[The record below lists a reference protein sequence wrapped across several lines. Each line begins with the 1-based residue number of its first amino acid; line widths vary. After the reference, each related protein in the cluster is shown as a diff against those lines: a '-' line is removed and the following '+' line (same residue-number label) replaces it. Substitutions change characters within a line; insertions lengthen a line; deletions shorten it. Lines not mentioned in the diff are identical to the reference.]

1 MRHPPIHPELLIAN
15 RQRLTALMLPNSLA
29 VVNANDVLPTNA
41 DGTFLLH
48 QNADL
53 FYLTGVRQEETVL
66 LLYPDAHDEKL
77 REILFVKE
85 PSELLTLWEGAKLT
99 KEQARMQT
107 GVRRVEWLSEFR
119 GIFHRLMCECD
130 HVYLNSNEHK
140 RAVIEVETREAR
152 FVRETRARYPL
163 HQYHRL
169 ARLLHRLRAVKSPAE
184 LELIRQGCALT
195 RRGFLRVLRTLRPGL
210 LENEVEAEFAYEF
223 IRGGGAFAYPPIIA
237 SGASA
242 CVLHYVQNDAVCRS
256 GDLLLMDVAS
266 SYGSYNADMTRTV
279 PVNGRFTRRQ
289 KAVYRAVLQMVRQAA
304 QLLRPGLLIRDWQ
317 KSTEQMAEEACLQLG
332 LLKRADLKRQDPDQP
347 ALKRYLMH
355 GVGHPL
361 GLDVHDVGLTT
372 EPIQA
377 GWVMTCEPALYLRQ
391 EGFGIRLEDDILVT
405 DHGPVNLMADI
416 PIEPEEIEEL
426 MAKGQG
432 RGRRRR
438 RRG

>member
-1 MRHPPIHPELLIAN
+1 MRHPPIHPELFIAN

-119 GIFHRLMCECD
+119 GIFHRLLCECD

-140 RAVIEVETREAR
+140 RALLEVETREAR

-184 LELIRQGCALT
+184 LELIRQACALT

-256 GDLLLMDVAS
+256 G
-266 SYGSYNADMTRTV
+266 
-279 PVNGRFTRRQ
+279 
-289 KAVYRAVLQMVRQAA
+289 
-304 QLLRPGLLIRDWQ
+304 
-317 KSTEQMAEEACLQLG
+317 
-332 LLKRADLKRQDPDQP
+332 
-347 ALKRYLMH
+347 
-355 GVGHPL
+355 
-361 GLDVHDVGLTT
+361 
-372 EPIQA
+372 
-377 GWVMTCEPALYLRQ
+377 
-391 EGFGIRLEDDILVT
+391 
-405 DHGPVNLMADI
+405 
-416 PIEPEEIEEL
+416 
-426 MAKGQG
+426 
-432 RGRRRR
+432 
-438 RRG
+438 